1 MGSLDA
7 RRWRAVAVPLSL
19 SALLVTTACSDHQG
33 APKAAPSHSDSPSPS
48 HPRLSK
54 ADCDD
59 DVVPDS
65 RPPTKLSRDG
75 QTAVGSGSIWFI
87 APRTDSWSD
96 ILERQGAVRRGKFP
110 LWVDQ
115 HAAPQVSVEGVRGTA
130 GTGRAHM
137 TPTSEGI
144 PGPLPMSVELPGPG
158 CWQVTVKG
166 TGSTA
171 RILLNA
177 A

>member
-1 MGSLDA
+1 MGSFDA
-7 RRWRAVAVPLSL
+7 RSWRAVAVPLSF
-19 SALLVTTACSDHQG
+19 SALLVTAACSDQQG
-33 APKAAPSHSDSPSPS
+33 APRADRAHSGSPSPS
-48 HPRLSK
+48 ASRPGETV
-54 ADCDD
+54 CDD
-59 DVVPDS
+59 EVVPDP
-65 RPPTKLSRDG
+65 RPPAKLSRGG
-75 QTAVGSGSIWFI
+75 QQAVGSGGVWFI
-87 APRTDSWSD
+87 APRTHSWSN

-115 HAAPQVSVEGVRGTA
+115 RSLPQVSVEGVRGTA

-137 TPTSEGI
+137 TPTSEGV

-158 CWQVTVKG
+158 CWRVTVTG
-166 TGSTA
+166 GGSTA

>member
-1 MGSLDA
+1 MRSLDA
-7 RRWRAVAVPLSL
+7 GRWRTVVVPLS
-19 SALLVTTACSDHQG
+19 SSVLLVTAACSDQQG
-33 APKAAPSHSDSPSPS
+33 TPKAAASHAAPSTS
-48 HPRLSK
+48 RINT
-54 ADCDD
+54 AVCDD
-59 DVVPDS
+59 AVVPAS
-65 RPPTKLSRDG
+65 RPPAKLSREG
-75 QTAVGSGSIWFI
+75 QEAVGSGSIWFI

-96 ILERQGAVRRGKFP
+96 MLETRGTESRGKFP

-115 HAAPQVSVEGVRGTA
+115 NALPQVSVEGIHGTA
-130 GTGRAHM
+130 GTGRAHLA
-137 TPTSEGI
+137 PTSEGI

-166 TGSTA
+166 DRNTA

>member
-7 RRWRAVAVPLSL
+7 RRWRTAVLPLSF
-19 SALLVTTACSDHQG
+19 SALLVTAACSDQEG
-33 APKAAPSHSDSPSPS
+33 APTAASTHSGSPSPS
-48 HPRLSK
+48 TSRLSK

-59 DVVPDS
+59 DVVPVS
-65 RPPTKLSRDG
+65 RPPAKLSREG
-75 QTAVGSGSIWFI
+75 QKAVGSGSIWFI

-115 HAAPQVSVEGVRGTA
+115 RSLPQVSVEGIRGTA
-130 GTGRAHM
+130 GTGRAHV

-144 PGPLPMSVELPGPG
+144 PGPLPMSVELPSPG

-166 TGSTA
+166 DGSTT